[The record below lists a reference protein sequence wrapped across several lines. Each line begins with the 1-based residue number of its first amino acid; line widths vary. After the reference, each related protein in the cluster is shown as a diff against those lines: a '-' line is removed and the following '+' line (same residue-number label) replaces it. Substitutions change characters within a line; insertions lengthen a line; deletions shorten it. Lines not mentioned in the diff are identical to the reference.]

1 MVTLSFPHIHAA
13 DRPPTLLARCS
24 TWGLSCFGAQQAD
37 HITYL
42 CYWISMDNRLK
53 ERESG
58 MCETAK
64 DNTEGSFYSR
74 NNYLQLQ
81 SRGSWYNWEGKT
93 QAQLSNDQVELILIS
108 SLVKKPYSTP
118 RRKVYFLSTIAA
130 GLAAVFTIEKLEC
143 GNKFSS
149 GPWFLLS
156 LLLLHKHQLPRKPG
170 MAGTAQAPCSGT
182 QMELILCIFPDLQAH
197 SRVSG
202 LSMVRSLSKQSKE
215 RAQRT

>member
-13 DRPPTLLARCS
+13 DRPPTLLAHRS
-24 TWGLSCFGAQQAD
+24 TWGLSCFRAQQAD
-37 HITYL
+37 RITYL

-149 GPWFLLS
+149 GPCFCCPFCSCTNTNSPGSPGWQAQHRHPAVG
-156 LLLLHKHQLPRKPG
+156 HKWSSFSASSQIFRH
-170 MAGTAQAPCSGT
+170 TAES
-182 QMELILCIFPDLQAH
+182 
-197 SRVSG
+197 V
-202 LSMVRSLSKQSKE
+202 VWVW
-215 RAQRT
+215 